1 MTENN
6 DFLEVLCHHLN
17 TLSLP
22 LIARVDYVDE
32 TEDLALYP
40 MPGGAIES
48 EDLAGN
54 QTVALNFGIAVKS
67 QDQQKANAILWEINA
82 DLTRFDLN
90 LPSQNQSYEF
100 LGLSVINT
108 PSLNEL
114 DEQGYYIYQLEITAR
129 LEIERN

>member
-1 MTENN
+1 M
-6 DFLEVLCHHLN
+6 
-17 TLSLP
+17 
-22 LIARVDYVDE
+22 IARVDYVDE
-32 TEDLALYP
+32 KEDLALYP
-40 MPGGAIES
+40 MPGGSIES

-82 DLTRFDLN
+82 ELTRFDLN